1 MPANATSALGTS
13 GAAWRTGMRVT
24 KKTVKVRTLLPGRP
38 SEHPGLEHTV
48 DHPTQL
54 KSHSQSE
61 DGETLEKRLER
72 LELLYRVGIALSAEH
87 NTDRLIEMILVEAQ
101 RLCNADGGTLY
112 LVSEAKELT
121 FAILRTD
128 SLNVALGG
136 TTGRAIDLP
145 PIPLVDA
152 KGKPNERNV
161 ASYAA
166 WLKKS
171 VNIEDAYDAEG
182 FDFSGTQEFDQ
193 RAGYRSKSFLTIPLA
208 TNEGIVIGVIQLINA
223 RDDKG
228 KVKSFSPENQ
238 RVVEALCSQAA
249 IALYNQ
255 LLLDD
260 QKRLLESF
268 IKLIASAIDA
278 KSPYTG
284 AHCERV
290 PILTEMLARSVC
302 DAQTGPF
309 ADFNLNDEE
318 WYELHIA
325 AWLHDCGKITTP
337 VHVMDKS
344 TKLET
349 IADRIEAVRARF
361 EIAKRDLQIKAL
373 ERRLAGDDPEI
384 VDRELS
390 SGLAE
395 LDEQLAFVEKSNIG
409 GEFLAP
415 ENQQRIAEIGAR
427 PIVVAGQPQTLLSE
441 DEVANLSISRGT
453 LLPKERRI
461 INGHM
466 VHTIKMLE
474 SLPFP
479 RNLKRV
485 PEYAGGHHEKM
496 DGTGYPKGIFA
507 GDMSIPARIMA
518 IADVFEALTA
528 DDRPYKKAK
537 RLSETMRIM
546 GFMKRDNHLDP
557 QLFDHFVRSGVYL
570 EYAKRFLH
578 PDLIDEVDVEELLAI
593 QPKPFE
599 LPDDTSRKQR
609 WQGFLSEYDDLG

>member
-1 MPANATSALGTS
+1 VETDKQLSPTSIGDS
-13 GAAWRTGMRVT
+13 
-24 KKTVKVRTLLPGRP
+24 
-38 SEHPGLEHTV
+38 S
-48 DHPTQL
+48 
-54 KSHSQSE
+54 
-61 DGETLEKRLER
+61 ETLEQRLER
-72 LELLYRVGIALSAEH
+72 SELLYRVGIALSAEH

-101 RLCNADGGTLY
+101 KLCHADGGTLY
-112 LVSEAKELT
+112 LVNESKELS

-136 TTGRAIDLP
+136 TTGKPIQLP
-145 PIPLVDA
+145 PIPLLDA
-152 KGKPNERNV
+152 TTGSPNKKNV
-161 ASYAA
+161 ASYAT
-166 WLKKS
+166 WLKQS
-171 VNIEDAYDAEG
+171 VNIEDAYDAKG
-182 FDFSGTQEFDQ
+182 FDFSGMKSFDT
-193 RAGYRSKSFLTIPLA
+193 RNRYRSKSFLTIPLA

-223 RDDKG
+223 RDDNG
-228 KVKSFSPENQ
+228 TVKAFSREDQ

-260 QKRLLESF
+260 QRRLLESF

-302 DAQTGPF
+302 DANDGPF
-309 ADFNLNDEE
+309 ADFALNEEE

-337 VHVMDKS
+337 VHVMDKA

-349 IADRIEAVRARF
+349 IFDRIDSIRARF
-361 EIAKRDLQIKAL
+361 EILKRDA
-373 ERRLAGDDPEI
+373 EI
-384 VDRELS
+384 ACLKRQLRSDADL
-390 SGLAE
+390 GNAE
-395 LDEQLAFVEKSNIG
+395 LRAEHERLDADLAFLETANVG
-409 GEFLAP
+409 GEFLSP
-415 ENQQRIAEIGAR
+415 EKQARIAEIALR
-427 PIVVAGQPQTLLSE
+427 SIVFAGQTRPLLSE

-453 LLPKERRI
+453 LLPTERLI

-466 VHTIKMLE
+466 VQTVKMLE

-479 RNLKRV
+479 QNLRRV

-496 DGTGYPKGIFA
+496 DGTGYPKGLFA

-537 RLSETMRIM
+537 KLSETMRIM

-557 QLFDHFVRSGVYL
+557 QLFDHFVRTGVYL
-570 EYAKRFLH
+570 DYAKRFLA
-578 PDLIDEVDVEELLAI
+578 PALIDEVDVAALLAI
-593 QPKPFE
+593 EPKAFE
-599 LPDDTSRKQR
+599 LPERESRMRR
-609 WQGFLSEYDDLG
+609 WQGFLNEYLDGA